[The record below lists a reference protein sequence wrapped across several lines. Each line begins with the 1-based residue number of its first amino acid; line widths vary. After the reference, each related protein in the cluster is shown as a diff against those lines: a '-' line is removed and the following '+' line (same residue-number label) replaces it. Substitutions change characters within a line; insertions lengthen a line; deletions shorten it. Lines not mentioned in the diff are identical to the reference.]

1 MRYCPRCR
9 RFNPGSPPICHFC
22 GSTWYVRL
30 CPRGHEN
37 PTSAQYCGTCGST
50 DLSETAGRRPW
61 FLIALKLF
69 CWFLVGILIYSVITG
84 IGNISSDQIFRRLF
98 SLVIPPC
105 ILLLGVWLLLSFLPK
120 PVGQFVRKLMKHV
133 LRLVGLAM
141 IGVVQLVW
149 RILR

>member
-9 RFNPGSPPICHFC
+9 RFNPGSPQICHFC

-37 PTSAQYCGTCGST
+37 PPNAQYCGACGST

-61 FLIALKLF
+61 LLVSFKAFL
-69 CWFLVGILIYSVITG
+69 W
-84 IGNISSDQIFRRLF
+84 
-98 SLVIPPC
+98 
-105 ILLLGVWLLLSFLPK
+105 LLLGLLVYSVVTGLANLQGNNLAAYAFSLAIAPCLLLLGLWFLLSFLPASI
-120 PVGQFVRKLMKHV
+120 GQSVRKMMKYL
-133 LRLVGLAM
+133 LRLLGLAM
-141 IGVVQLVW
+141 LGLLKLVW